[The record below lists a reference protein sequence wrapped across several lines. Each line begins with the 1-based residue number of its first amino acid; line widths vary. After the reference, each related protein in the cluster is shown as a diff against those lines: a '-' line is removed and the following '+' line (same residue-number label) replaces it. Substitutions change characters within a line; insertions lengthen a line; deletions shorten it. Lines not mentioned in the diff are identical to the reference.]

1 MRNNVRG
8 LVFHIFIIIILFLLN
23 VLIGLNDTLS
33 KFLYG
38 NIIFKIILALIPVI
52 LYFNFSKA
60 MNKRVSRRL
69 DFLTGNLIILIALIL
84 FVPAF
89 IMEGFGLFKLNVAES
104 IWKFP
109 LDLFLMPGLFS
120 FELLGFEYSMVTLA
134 LSAVIPGMIY
144 GISIRRSRIKINR
157 RNKIMEMKKRR

>member
-23 VLIGLNDTLS
+23 VLIGLSDTLS

>member
-8 LVFHIFIIIILFLLN
+8 LVFHIFITIILFLFN
-23 VLIGLNDTLS
+23 ILIGFSDTLS
-33 KFLYG
+33 GFLYG
-38 NIIFKIILALIPVI
+38 NIIFKIILALIPMI

-60 MNKRVSRRL
+60 MNKRVSKKL

-89 IMEGFGLFKLNVAES
+89 LMDGIDMFKMNIAES
-104 IWKFP
+104 LWKFP

-120 FELLGFEYSMVTLA
+120 FQLLGFGYNMATLV
-134 LSAVIPGMIY
+134 LSAVIPGLIY
-144 GISIRRSRIKINR
+144 GISIRRSRAKIHR
-157 RNKIMEMKKRR
+157 RNKIMEIKRRR